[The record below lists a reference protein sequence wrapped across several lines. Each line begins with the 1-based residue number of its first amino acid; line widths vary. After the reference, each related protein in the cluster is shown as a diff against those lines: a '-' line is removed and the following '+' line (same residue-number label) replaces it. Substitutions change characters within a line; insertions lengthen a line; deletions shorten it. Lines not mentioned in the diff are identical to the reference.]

1 MADWANS
8 VSVWRVSWLML
19 KTTLTL
25 WGCVNIVLCCL
36 SLFSPPDVVLG
47 VEVALGI
54 RLHGACSSNSRTI
67 CCPFGKKLNLWLWRR
82 LVAPTSQ
89 WQTPHPCR
97 NGAQSII
104 YPKQAWWIS
113 QKVWCLL
120 KLSFAAWIFRRFE
133 DHLYWSHVQSVP
145 GNCKIRLQTL
155 GKKEFV
161 EKERTWYFR
170 AEDSL
175 FGCSTGNERLALNI
189 ASNHSGYKASRWK
202 NWTLI
207 YSIPCFA

>member
-1 MADWANS
+1 MFFVAFLCFYHPMWFWA
-8 VSVWRVSWLML
+8 WKQGYLL
-19 KTTLTL
+19 PILQ
-25 WGCVNIVLCCL
+25 
-36 SLFSPPDVVLG
+36 VVL
-47 VEVALGI
+47 A
-54 RLHGACSSNSRTI
+54 
-67 CCPFGKKLNLWLWRR
+67 KKLIMNLWLWKR

-89 WQTPHPCR
+89 WQSPHPCR

-120 KLSFAAWIFRRFE
+120 KLSFAAWIFWRYE
-133 DHLYWSHVQSVP
+133 DHLYWSRVQSVP

-161 EKERTWYFR
+161 KKERTWYFR

-175 FGCSTGNERLALNI
+175 FGCSTGNERLPPNI
-189 ASNHSGYKASRWK
+189 ASNYSGHKASRWK